1 MPQWTATGTE
11 SALNKK
17 KKKIMRTLLIE
28 NPINRLIII
37 IIRKAA
43 SRITMRIDLKW

>member
-11 SALNKK
+11 SALKK
-17 KKKIMRTLLIE
+17 KNKIVRTLLIK
-28 NPINRLIII
+28 NLINRLIII
-37 IIRKAA
+37 RKA